1 MSSVQ
6 GEPMLKC
13 ARQRRLLSNLKTLQ
27 TWYQGAARACL
38 TRRRKRFPV
47 LPNGYVWRAL
57 CSLFYLHSMPEP
69 PGNWS
74 ALRASRFLSQQFT
87 TEIMAPERWQQIEEL
102 YQAALERTPTEREA
116 FLRHACAED
125 ESLCSEIF
133 SLLAARNE
141 AAGFLEQPVGVKASL
156 PNSGAFQGT
165 LQVGQQL
172 KHYQVV
178 AMLGKGGMGEVYLAE
193 DQQLRRQVAIK
204 LLPTQ
209 FTQDHERLFRFE
221 QEARAASALNHPN
234 IITIYEIGFADGLHF
249 IVTEFV
255 EGQTL
260 RQRMRTTALRLSEVL
275 ELSAQVASALMTAHA
290 AGIIHRDIKPENI
303 MLRPD
308 GYVKVLDFGLA
319 KLLHPGLRP
328 RTQASD
334 PEETTRE
341 LVQTD
346 PGKLMGTARY
356 MSPEQIRGLEVDGRS
371 DIFSLGVMLYELLSG
386 QAPFQGATSGEVM
399 ASILNREPL
408 PLGELAP
415 GMPASVSQ
423 LVTRALAKEREARYQ
438 TVAELLSEI
447 KTLKLNL
454 ELAAKLGRDGNATE
468 LLDLAS
474 EPSAPASPTQ
484 SLYSTQ
490 ISPTSR
496 ASLRDALEPVGGAV
510 PLSSKFYIT
519 RPTDA
524 DFQSAIA
531 RRDSIVLVKGAR
543 QVGKTSLLARGL
555 QYARETGA
563 KVVLTDFQ
571 SLNAESLES
580 IEKLF
585 LTLAGLMADQ
595 LELEVFPDEVW
606 HAKLSPSINFERYL
620 RREVLTKLAAP
631 VVWGIDEVDQLFT
644 CPFGSE
650 VFGLFRS
657 WHNKRALDPQGP
669 WHRLTLAIAYATE
682 AHLFITNLNQS
693 PFNVG
698 TRLQLEDFTLE
709 QVGEL
714 NRRYDTPLR
723 DAAELARFYQL
734 VGGHPYLVRRGLYE
748 MAAHGVALATL
759 EIQGDHEEGPYGDH
773 LHRLLLALTDTTLRE
788 DVRAILRGQTA
799 PSADSFYRLR
809 SAGLMVGETPQEIR
823 PRCQLYATYLEKHL
837 L

>member
-1 MSSVQ
+1 M
-6 GEPMLKC
+6 
-13 ARQRRLLSNLKTLQ
+13 
-27 TWYQGAARACL
+27 
-38 TRRRKRFPV
+38 
-47 LPNGYVWRAL
+47 
-57 CSLFYLHSMPEP
+57 
-69 PGNWS
+69 
-74 ALRASRFLSQQFT
+74 
-87 TEIMAPERWQQIEEL
+87 MAPERWQQIEEL
-102 YQAALERTPTEREA
+102 YQAALEREGEQRA
-116 FLRHACAED
+116 SFLREVCAD
-125 ESLCSEIF
+125 DAALLNEIA
-133 SLLAARNE
+133 SLLSARKE
-141 AAGFLEQPVGVKASL
+141 AAGFLEQSIVAT
-156 PNSGAFQGT
+156 SGAANSDPTDAAGASKSAK
-165 LQVGQQL
+165 LIGHQL
-172 KHYQVV
+172 KHYQII
-178 AMLGKGGMGEVYLAE
+178 ALLGKGGMGEVYLAE
-193 DQQLRRQVAIK
+193 DRQLGRKVAIK

-209 FTQDHERLFRFE
+209 FTQDRERLFRFE

-234 IITIYEIGFADGLHF
+234 IITIYEIGFAEEMHF

-260 RQRMRTTALRLSEVL
+260 RQRMRTTALRLSEIL
-275 ELSAQVASALMTAHA
+275 EVSTQVASALMTAHT
-290 AGIIHRDIKPENI
+290 AGIIHRDIKPENV

-319 KLLHPGLRP
+319 KLLHAGPRP
-328 RTQASD
+328 SKPASD
-334 PEETTRE
+334 PEDTTRA
-341 LVQTD
+341 LIQTD
-346 PGKLMGTARY
+346 PGKMMGTARY

-408 PLGELAP
+408 ALTQLAP
-415 GMPASVSQ
+415 SVPPVVAQ
-423 LVTRALAKEREARYQ
+423 LVARALAKEREARYQ
-438 TVAELLSEI
+438 TVAELLKEI
-447 KTLKLNL
+447 KRLKLDL
-454 ELAAKLGRDGNATE
+454 ELAAKLERDGMATE
-468 LLDLAS
+468 YLLDLTS
-474 EPSAPASPTQ
+474 EPSNQPPITQ

-571 SLNAESLES
+571 SLNAECLDS

-595 LELEVFPDEVW
+595 LELDVFPDEVW

-620 RREVLTKLAAP
+620 RREVLTKLAVP
-631 VVWGIDEVDQLFT
+631 VVWGVDEVDQLFT
-644 CPFGSE
+644 CSFGSE

-723 DAAELARFYQL
+723 EAPELARFYKL

-748 MAAHGVALATL
+748 MAAHGMALTTL
-759 EIQGDHEEGPYGDH
+759 ENQADRDEGPYGDH
-773 LHRLLLALTDTTLRE
+773 LHRLLLALSDTTLCD
-788 DVRAILRGQTA
+788 DVRAILRGQA
-799 PSADSFYRLR
+799 CPSAESFYRLR

>member
-1 MSSVQ
+1 M
-6 GEPMLKC
+6 
-13 ARQRRLLSNLKTLQ
+13 
-27 TWYQGAARACL
+27 
-38 TRRRKRFPV
+38 
-47 LPNGYVWRAL
+47 
-57 CSLFYLHSMPEP
+57 
-69 PGNWS
+69 
-74 ALRASRFLSQQFT
+74 
-87 TEIMAPERWQQIEEL
+87 IMMTPERWQRIEEL
-102 YQAALERTPTEREA
+102 YQAALECEESQRET
-116 FLRHACAED
+116 FLDRACAED
-125 ESLCSEIF
+125 ETLRGEIA
-133 SLLAARNE
+133 SLLGARAE
-141 AAGFLEQPVGVKASL
+141 AGKFLAHHPRLSASVATTGPTKSASL
-156 PNSGAFQGT
+156 I
-165 LQVGQQL
+165 GQQL
-172 KHYQVV
+172 KHYQVI
-178 AMLGKGGMGEVYLAE
+178 ALLGKGGMGEVYLAE
-193 DQQLRRQVAIK
+193 DRLLGRKVALK
-204 LLPTQ
+204 LLPAQ
-209 FTQDHERLFRFE
+209 FTQDRERLFRFE

-234 IITIYEIGFADGLHF
+234 IITIYEIGVADQTHF
-249 IVTEFV
+249 IVTEYV

-260 RQRMRTTALRLSEVL
+260 RQRMRTTALRLGEILEVC
-275 ELSAQVASALMTAHA
+275 AQVASALLTAHD
-290 AGIIHRDIKPENI
+290 AGIIHRDIKPENV
-303 MLRPD
+303 MMRPD
-308 GYVKVLDFGLA
+308 GYIKVLDFGLA
-319 KLLHPGLRP
+319 KLLHHAP
-328 RTQASD
+328 RANATSPD
-334 PEETTRE
+334 PADTTRE
-341 LVQTD
+341 LMQTD
-346 PGKLMGTARY
+346 PGKMMGTARY

-386 QAPFQGATSGEVM
+386 QAPFHGATAGEIM
-399 ASILNREPL
+399 AAILNREPA
-408 PLGELAP
+408 PL
-415 GMPASVSQ
+415 SQ
-423 LVTRALAKEREARYQ
+423 LTPGLPTILTQMVNRSLAKEREARQ
-438 TVAELLSEI
+438 QSIAEMLKELKE
-447 KTLKLNL
+447 LKLDL
-454 ELAAKLGRDGNATE
+454 EVAAKLERNSAPTE
-468 LLDLAS
+468 YLHDLSS
-474 EPSAPASPTQ
+474 EPLGQPPVTQ

-510 PLSSKFYIT
+510 PLSSKFYIA
-519 RPTDA
+519 RLTDA
-524 DFQSAIA
+524 EFQSALA

-580 IEKLF
+580 IENLF

-595 LELEVFPDEVW
+595 LELDVFPDEVW

-620 RREVLTKLAAP
+620 RREVLTKLSAP

-644 CPFGSE
+644 CSFGSE

-698 TRLQLEDFTLE
+698 TRLQLEDFTTE

-723 DAAELARFYQL
+723 DTAEVTRFYKL

-748 MAAHGVALATL
+748 MAAHGMALATL
-759 EIQGDHEEGPYGDH
+759 EGQAELEEGPYSDH
-773 LHRLLLALTDTTLRE
+773 LHRLRLSLLQDAALSD
-788 DVRAILRGQTA
+788 DVRAILRGQAT